1 MVMILLHLACMHQ
14 ALMIVQNRFGKSS
27 CTGRKIDGS
36 VILIC
41 QRHTRRN
48 AGTIGSQLVIVLS
61 KGRAVAAHIEQVP
74 LAVQDQAGDAIS
86 DQGTTSITDE
96 QVPLAA
102 NAIAKDGVKTWWW
115 WIAAAVA
122 AITGKGAYDHQ
133 RRKPAKNDAEDSSN
147 TDNK

>member
-1 MVMILLHLACMHQ
+1 MTA
-14 ALMIVQNRFGKSS
+14 A
-27 CTGRKIDGS
+27 T
-36 VILIC
+36 
-41 QRHTRRN
+41 
-48 AGTIGSQLVIVLS
+48 AGTGVTPAAQADTTVITD
-61 KGRAVAAHIEQVP
+61 EQVP

-102 NAIAKDGVKTWWW
+102 NAVAKDGVKTWWW

-133 RRKPAKNDAEDSSN
+133 RRKPAKNDAEDSSD
-147 TDNK
+147 TDK

>member
-1 MVMILLHLACMHQ
+1 MI
-14 ALMIVQNRFGKSS
+14 
-27 CTGRKIDGS
+27 TD
-36 VILIC
+36 
-41 QRHTRRN
+41 
-48 AGTIGSQLVIVLS
+48 
-61 KGRAVAAHIEQVP
+61 EQVP

-102 NAIAKDGVKTWWW
+102 NTIAKDGVKTWWW

-147 TDNK
+147 TDK